1 MKKKWKKPE
10 LIELYRGRPDENLLE
25 HVYCK
30 GDVAGRNAPDRAV
43 ATLCEFDQGSRAG
56 DPCFNYLPS

>member
-30 GDVAGRNAPDRAV
+30 AGVAHRNAPDNA
-43 ATLCEFDQGSRAG
+43 AGIYCEWEHGGRIE
-56 DPCFNYLPS
+56 PCFTYSTS